1 MSIQEGLD
9 LKEHGLNVVECNNKE
24 FIETMRNELVR
35 YFNFVTIVRGNT
47 FNPVE
52 VTTDHVRQFA
62 EDNGLSPRSPNAW
75 GAIFKKAPDGFK
87 FVNTGRTIHS
97 KFKSNH
103 GRRIYIFEVKRDQS
117 NQTN

>member
-1 MSIQEGLD
+1 MSIQEGLE
-9 LKEHGLNVVECNNKE
+9 LKEHGQNVVECNNKE
-24 FIETMRNELVR
+24 FIDTMRR
-35 YFNFVTIVRGNT
+35 YASMRYKVGNHHQSQSIEMTIDDLR
-47 FNPVE
+47 E
-52 VTTDHVRQFA
+52 YA
-62 EDNGLSPRSPNAW
+62 EAMQLAPNSPNAW

>member
-24 FIETMRNELVR
+24 FIEAMRNEAVR
-35 YFNFVTIVRGNT
+35 YYHFVRLVRGNT
-47 FNPVE
+47 FKPVE
-52 VTTDHVRQFA
+52 MTIDHMREYATDK
-62 EDNGLSPRSPNAW
+62 GLSPKSPNAW
-75 GAIFKKAPDGFK
+75 GAIFKKAPDGFR

-117 NQTN
+117 NQNN